1 MRNLGSFLLLTA
13 SFVCAGS
20 YGSPNARA
28 SELRNCLQVKPNR
41 VVVGSVADTSTRYEN
56 GKPITLIHM
65 LEFSTDLFPLEPTLV
80 QVRLCGDQGALDAAV
95 HTNITL
101 VYNPASHSRL
111 TGCLSMISS
120 DPFADG
126 SQWQTVTSTSHTV
139 KPSMRHD

>member
-20 YGSPNARA
+20 YSGPNA
-28 SELRNCLQVKPNR
+28 SVPELSNCMQVKTKR
-41 VVVGSVADTSTRYEN
+41 AVVGSVADISTGYEN
-56 GKPITLIHM
+56 GKPITLIRI

-80 QVRLCGDQGALDAAV
+80 HVRLCGDQRALDAAV

-111 TGCLSMISS
+111 TGCLSLISS

-126 SQWQTVTSTSHTV
+126 SQWQTVISTSHTV

>member
-1 MRNLGSFLLLTA
+1 MHNIGSFLLLTA

-20 YGSPNARA
+20 YSSPNVRVP
-28 SELRNCLQVKPNR
+28 ELRNRMRAKAKA
-41 VVVGSVADTSTRYEN
+41 VVGSVADISTRYEN

>member
-1 MRNLGSFLLLTA
+1 MRNIGSFLLLTA
-13 SFVCAGS
+13 SFVCAGNYS
-20 YGSPNARA
+20 SPNARA
-28 SELRNCLQVKPNR
+28 SELRNCMQVAKR
-41 VVVGSVADTSTRYEN
+41 AVVGSVADISTRYEN
-56 GKPITLIHM
+56 GKPITLIRI
-65 LEFSTDLFPLEPTLV
+65 LEFSTDLFPLEPNLV
-80 QVRLCGDQGALDAAV
+80 QVRLCGDQGALNAAV

-111 TGCLSMISS
+111 TGCLSLISS

>member
-1 MRNLGSFLLLTA
+1 MHNIGSFLLLTA

-20 YGSPNARA
+20 YSSPNVGAP
-28 SELRNCLQVKPNR
+28 ELRNRMRAKAKA
-41 VVVGSVADTSTRYEN
+41 VVGSVADISTRYEN
-56 GKPITLIHM
+56 GKPITIIHI

-101 VYNPASHSRL
+101 VYNAASHSRL
-111 TGCLSMISS
+111 TGCLSLISS

-139 KPSMRHD
+139 KPSMHHD

>member
-20 YGSPNARA
+20 YGSPNVRVP
-28 SELRNCLQVKPNR
+28 ELRNRMRAKAKA
-41 VVVGSVADTSTRYEN
+41 VVGSVADISTRYEN
-56 GKPITLIHM
+56 GKPITLIRI

-80 QVRLCGDQGALDAAV
+80 QVRLCGDQRALDAAV

-111 TGCLSMISS
+111 TGCLSLISS

>member
-1 MRNLGSFLLLTA
+1 MHNIGSFLLLTA

-20 YGSPNARA
+20 YSSPNVGAP
-28 SELRNCLQVKPNR
+28 ELRNRMRAKAKA
-41 VVVGSVADTSTRYEN
+41 VVGSVADISTRYEN
-56 GKPITLIHM
+56 GKPITIIHI

-111 TGCLSMISS
+111 TGCLSLISS

-139 KPSMRHD
+139 KPSMHHD

>member
-1 MRNLGSFLLLTA
+1 MHNIGSFLLLAA

-20 YGSPNARA
+20 YSGPNVGAP
-28 SELRNCLQVKPNR
+28 ELRNRMRAKAKA
-41 VVVGSVADTSTRYEN
+41 VVGSVADISTRYEN
-56 GKPITLIHM
+56 GKPITLIHI
-65 LEFSTDLFPLEPTLV
+65 LEFSTALFPLEPNLV
-80 QVRLCGDQGALDAAV
+80 QVRLCGDQRALDAAV

-111 TGCLSMISS
+111 TGCLSLISS

>member
-1 MRNLGSFLLLTA
+1 MHNIGSFLLLTA

-20 YGSPNARA
+20 YSSPNVGAP
-28 SELRNCLQVKPNR
+28 ELRNRMRAKAKA
-41 VVVGSVADTSTRYEN
+41 VVGSVADISTRYEN
-56 GKPITLIHM
+56 GKPITIIHI

-101 VYNPASHSRL
+101 VYNAASHSRL
-111 TGCLSMISS
+111 TGCLSLISS

-126 SQWQTVTSTSHTV
+126 SQSQTVTSTSHTV